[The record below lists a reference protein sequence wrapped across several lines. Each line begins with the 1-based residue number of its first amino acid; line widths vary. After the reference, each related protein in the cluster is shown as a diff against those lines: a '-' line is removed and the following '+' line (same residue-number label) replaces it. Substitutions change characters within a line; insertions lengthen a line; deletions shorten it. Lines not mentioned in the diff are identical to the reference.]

1 MTLTAEADATQFASA
16 QDLVSACQARG
27 FTPTDTTIRTY
38 AAVRLWADA
47 AAKAGTTEADKVA
60 AILRAGSWTTV
71 LGNLAFDAKGDP
83 AKPDYAIYIV
93 SGGKIGELKV

>member
-16 QDLVSACQARG
+16 QDLVSAFQAQR

-38 AAVRLWADA
+38 VAVRLWADA
-47 AAKAGTTEADKVA
+47 AAKAGATEADKVGA
-60 AILRAGSWTTV
+60 TLRAGSWTTV
-71 LGNLAFDAKGDP
+71 LGNLAFDATGDP

-93 SGGKIGELKV
+93 SGGKIGELKM